1 MANDVVRG
9 AGELITPVARELDE
23 DVVRVA
29 NDATCISGGEEELVD
44 THFMNG
50 SGDLR
55 HRQLLLG
62 EIGGPAASGAL
73 SRTTTTFRPLING
86 WTAEQYTAL
95 PGQHRR
101 ESTQKGCLYV

>member
-1 MANDVVRG
+1 LAASLV
-9 AGELITPVARELDE
+9 TPIARELDE

-29 NDATCISGGEEELVD
+29 DDTTRVCGGEEELVD
-44 THFMNG
+44 THLMNG

-62 EIGGPAASGAL
+62 DRGLAVSGVL

-86 WTAEQYTAL
+86 WTAEQYTAF
-95 PGQHRR
+95 PG
-101 ESTQKGCLYV
+101 

>member
-1 MANDVVRG
+1 LAASLV
-9 AGELITPVARELDE
+9 TPIARELDE

-29 NDATCISGGEEELVD
+29 DDTTCVCGGEEELVD
-44 THFMNG
+44 THLMNG

-62 EIGGPAASGAL
+62 EIGGPAASGVL

-86 WTAEQYTAL
+86 WTAEQYTAF
-95 PGQHRR
+95 PG
-101 ESTQKGCLYV
+101 